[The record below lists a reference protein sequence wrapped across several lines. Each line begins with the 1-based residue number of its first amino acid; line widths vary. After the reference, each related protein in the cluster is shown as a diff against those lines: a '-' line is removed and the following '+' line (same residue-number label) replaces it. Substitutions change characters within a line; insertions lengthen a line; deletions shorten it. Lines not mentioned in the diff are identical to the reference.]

1 MDVKNLIIRYP
12 VKRIILDVH
21 PEGGN
26 RNTPNLDS
34 SLDVIEV
41 GSLSNVPVPVLS
53 EGNPNVSDNDDEG
66 RLSWAVDN
74 SDPSGS
80 TTFVIFLVPDSLIFS
95 RGRVNKEN
103 FIGIGWMKRL
113 PYCWSQYK
121 RQRDSS
127 SRKP

>member
-113 PYCWSQYK
+113 PYC
-121 RQRDSS
+121 
-127 SRKP
+127 